1 MPFTFRQAALV
12 SASLTT
18 LLLAAPASAQS
29 ESRTKSAKAAQAAA
43 TKTHKATGAQ
53 AKTVVTRTV
62 VTKTVT
68 TRTVSAKAK
77 MTPGKETPLRQQ
89 AKQPVP
95 TTRLASVPPRR
106 APQVDYTP
114 VGSLG
119 TFGGSWL
126 VTINGKARVSTKY
139 LGAEK
144 YGFMAWP
151 TVSFRRPGAPVM
163 WSSPDD
169 SISFRAVESGRF
181 AFGPTLAYRAGRYN
195 SNAPELRGVHKP
207 QWTVEAGAFADLWLA
222 PDMLRLRAEARR
234 GLRESDG
241 FVADFGA
248 DWVMRFGAFTFA
260 AGPRAKWGN
269 DRFMRDRFGVTQ
281 ADNAANPNYA
291 VYTPKNAF
299 YALGGYGSA
308 SYKQDDNWT
317 YTLHGGYDRL
327 SGDAGKSP
335 VVVQSGSKNQWN
347 LGAVVSYTFEW
358 K

>member
-1 MPFTFRQAALV
+1 MPFTFRRAALV
-12 SASLTT
+12 SASLTA
-18 LLLAAPASAQS
+18 LLVAAPASAQS
-29 ESRTKSAKAAQAAA
+29 ERPLKGANPAA
-43 TKTHKATGAQ
+43 TKTQKATAAQ
-53 AKTVVTRTV
+53 GRTVVTRTV

-68 TRTVSAKAK
+68 TRTVSAKTAPAK
-77 MTPGKETPLRQQ
+77 VAPAVRT
-89 AKQPVP
+89 VP
-95 TTRLASVPPRR
+95 PARTAAVAPRR
-106 APQVDYTP
+106 APKVDYTP
-114 VGSLG
+114 TGSIEGL
-119 TFGGSWL
+119 GGSWL
-126 VTINGKARVSTKY
+126 VTINGKARVSPKY

-144 YGFMAWP
+144 YGFIAFP
-151 TVSFRRPGAPVM
+151 TLSFRRPGAPVM

-299 YALGGYGSA
+299 YALGAYGSA
-308 SYKQDDNWT
+308 SYKQDENWT

-335 VVVQSGSKNQWN
+335 IVMQSGSKNQWS